1 MNGTNTDCHSLLSGT
16 SSSRQPSVGTY
27 RARGRQLLGQKSS
40 RCRRPSPPSTISTL
54 CVSYLGE
61 RLLELHVAH
70 PRSEAALHKNGARTT
85 MSRYPRAALVAQLG
99 LQGTSSIATAFSS
112 KGTSKSM
119 ELGLL
124 DTAGEKVN
132 KNPPHAADF
141 SVKQ

>member
-1 MNGTNTDCHSLLSGT
+1 
-16 SSSRQPSVGTY
+16 
-27 RARGRQLLGQKSS
+27 
-40 RCRRPSPPSTISTL
+40 
-54 CVSYLGE
+54 
-61 RLLELHVAH
+61 
-70 PRSEAALHKNGARTT
+70 